1 MSGITNKKSASG
13 ICPLCRG
20 LDTRAYHR
28 DRDRSYRQ
36 CPVCAL
42 VFVPRIYHLSRAA
55 EKAQYD
61 LHRNGPQDTGYRHFL
76 SRLTVPLA
84 ERLAPASSGLDFGSG
99 PGPTLCVMLA
109 ELGHRVTNF
118 DPFYAPDNDVFERR
132 YDFVTAT
139 EVVEHLSAP
148 GAVLSQLWGLL
159 VPGGWLGLMTQ
170 PAVQEADF
178 AAWHY
183 KNDPT
188 HVAFFARASFLWLG
202 AQWRVE
208 PQFFAGGVVLFHK
221 QL

>member
-1 MSGITNKKSASG
+1 MSAVTNDSAADRV
-13 ICPLCRG
+13 CPLCRG
-20 LDTRAYHR
+20 ADTRDFYRAP
-28 DRDRSYRQ
+28 DRPYRR
-36 CPVCAL
+36 CSVCAL
-42 VFVPRIYHLSRAA
+42 VFVPRTWHLSRAA

-61 LHRNGPQDTGYRHFL
+61 LHCNGPSDAGYRHFL
-76 SRLTVPLA
+76 SRMTAPLA
-84 ERLAPASSGLDFGSG
+84 ARLKPASAGLDFGSG

-118 DPFYAPDNDVFERR
+118 DPFYAPDNDVLEQR

-159 VPGGWLGLMTQ
+159 LPGGWLGLMTQ

-178 AAWHY
+178 GAWHY

-188 HVAFFARASFLWLG
+188 HVTFFAHASFLWLG
-202 AQWRVE
+202 AQWGVE

-221 QL
+221 QV